1 MDITYIKGV
10 GPNRAKTLESAG
22 IKTIDELINY
32 LPKSYIDREVLLNI
46 RTLKKNLL
54 SQNTN
59 QIEFLDISDIK
70 ITKEVSVIGKVTSK
84 KLNQFSKREMLKL
97 TISDSSDFCNIIF
110 WSRAKYF
117 EKVYNVGDTLLISGN
132 PEIDDFKN
140 LNFSHPEIDKI
151 DKDDEDLFR
160 DGKILPKY
168 KMNEKFVKGNISQ
181 KVFRTIIK
189 NAFDSKSFNIVE
201 TLPPNLLRKCNL
213 PKLDFAIRNLHFPNN
228 RVELDKSIH
237 RMKFDEI
244 LYYLLNVQLLK
255 SGFQNKFE
263 GILIDKKSTSARK
276 LYEKLP
282 FELTQDQK
290 KTLNDI
296 AADLRSGKPMNR
308 LIQGDVGSGK
318 TIVSILA
325 MLMVIDAGYQC
336 LIMAPTEILAEQHY
350 RSITQYLN
358 EFEIEIFLLTGSIR
372 SKLRKEIFAKLQEGL
387 PSIIIGTHALFQSEV
402 EYKNLGLVVI
412 DEQHRFGVEQRADLI
427 ELGSKSLDRK
437 NVSPHIL
444 VLSATP
450 IPRTL
455 SMTVYGDLD
464 ISIIKSMPK
473 NRKPISTKVVFDS
486 DRDKVYQ
493 FIKKNINEGRQSF
506 IVYPLVEK
514 SEKLELKAA
523 TDHFDELKNDIFPEY
538 KLGLIHGQMPWNEKD
553 EAMQRFLNKEFDILI
568 ATTVIEVGI
577 DIPNANIMLI
587 EDAHRF
593 GLSQLHQL
601 RGRVGRSDLQSYCF
615 LMTKEHYKFHLN
627 KKEEDI
633 SERNAAIIRLKTME
647 RTTDGFELAEV
658 DLKLRGPGDI
668 VGTKQSGLPDFTF
681 LDLINDGELI
691 SIVKKVVEE
700 ILIEDNN
707 LSKYD
712 NQILKEE
719 LIFRFGKNKS
729 FYNIA

>member
-97 TISDSSDFCNIIF
+97 TISDSSDYCNIIF

-181 KVFRTIIK
+181 KVIRTIIK

-201 TLPPNLLRKCNL
+201 TLPPNLLRKYDL

-228 RVELDKSIH
+228 RGELDKSIH

-282 FELTQDQK
+282 FDLTADQK

-296 AADLRSGKPMNR
+296 AADLKSGKPMNR

-350 RSITQYLN
+350 RSITQYLKD
-358 EFEIEIFLLTGSIR
+358 FEIDIFLLTGSIR
-372 SKLRKEIFAKLQEGL
+372 PKLRKEIFGKLQEGL

-427 ELGSKSLDRK
+427 ELGSKSLNK
-437 NVSPHIL
+437 ENVSPHIL

-455 SMTVYGDLD
+455 GMTVYGDLD

-493 FIKKNINEGRQSF
+493 FIKKNISEGRQSF

-523 TDHFDELKNDIFPEY
+523 TEHFDELKNDIFPEY

-553 EAMQRFLNKEFDILI
+553 EAMQRFLNKEFDILV

-615 LMTKEHYKFHLN
+615 LMTKEHYKFHLH
-627 KKEEDI
+627 KKEDDI

-647 RTTDGFELAEV
+647 KTTDGFELAEV

-691 SIVKKVVEE
+691 SKVKKVVEE
-700 ILIEDNN
+700 ILLDDKN

-719 LIFRFGKNKS
+719 LMIRFGKNKS

>member
-97 TISDSSDFCNIIF
+97 TISDSSDYCNIIF

-168 KMNEKFVKGNISQ
+168 KMNEKFVEGNISQ
-181 KVFRTIIK
+181 KVIRTIIK

-201 TLPPNLLRKCNL
+201 TLPPNLLRKYDL

-228 RVELDKSIH
+228 RGELDKSIH

-282 FELTQDQK
+282 FELTPDQK

-296 AADLRSGKPMNR
+296 AADLKSGKPMNR

-350 RSITQYLN
+350 RSITQYLKD
-358 EFEIEIFLLTGSIR
+358 FEIDIFLLTGSIR
-372 SKLRKEIFAKLQEGL
+372 PKLRKEIFGKLQEGL

-427 ELGSKSLDRK
+427 ELGSKSLNKK

-493 FIKKNINEGRQSF
+493 FIKKNINDGRQCF

-523 TDHFDELKNDIFPEY
+523 TEHFDELKNDIFPEY

-553 EAMQRFLNKEFDILI
+553 EAMQRFLNKEFDILV

-615 LMTKEHYKFHLN
+615 LMTKEHYKFHLH
-627 KKEEDI
+627 KKEDDI

-647 RTTDGFELAEV
+647 KTTDGFELAEV

-691 SIVKKVVEE
+691 SKVKKVVEE
-700 ILIEDNN
+700 ILLDDKN

-719 LIFRFGKNKS
+719 LMIRFGKNKS

>member
-1 MDITYIKGV
+1 M
-10 GPNRAKTLESAG
+10 
-22 IKTIDELINY
+22 
-32 LPKSYIDREVLLNI
+32 
-46 RTLKKNLL
+46 
-54 SQNTN
+54 
-59 QIEFLDISDIK
+59 
-70 ITKEVSVIGKVTSK
+70 
-84 KLNQFSKREMLKL
+84 
-97 TISDSSDFCNIIF
+97 
-110 WSRAKYF
+110 
-117 EKVYNVGDTLLISGN
+117 
-132 PEIDDFKN
+132 
-140 LNFSHPEIDKI
+140 
-151 DKDDEDLFR
+151 
-160 DGKILPKY
+160 
-168 KMNEKFVKGNISQ
+168 
-181 KVFRTIIK
+181 
-189 NAFDSKSFNIVE
+189 
-201 TLPPNLLRKCNL
+201 
-213 PKLDFAIRNLHFPNN
+213 
-228 RVELDKSIH
+228 
-237 RMKFDEI
+237 
-244 LYYLLNVQLLK
+244 
-255 SGFQNKFE
+255 
-263 GILIDKKSTSARK
+263 
-276 LYEKLP
+276 
-282 FELTQDQK
+282 
-290 KTLNDI
+290 
-296 AADLRSGKPMNR
+296 
-308 LIQGDVGSGK
+308 
-318 TIVSILA
+318 
-325 MLMVIDAGYQC
+325 
-336 LIMAPTEILAEQHY
+336 
-350 RSITQYLN
+350 
-358 EFEIEIFLLTGSIR
+358 LTGSIR
-372 SKLRKEIFAKLQEGL
+372 PKLRKEIFGKLQEGL

-427 ELGSKSLDRK
+427 ELGSKSLNK
-437 NVSPHIL
+437 ENVSPHIL

-455 SMTVYGDLD
+455 GMTVYGDLD

-493 FIKKNINEGRQSF
+493 FIKKNISEGRQSF

-523 TDHFDELKNDIFPEY
+523 TEHFDELKNDIFPEY

-553 EAMQRFLNKEFDILI
+553 EAMQRFLNKEFDILV

-615 LMTKEHYKFHLN
+615 LMTKEHYKFHLH
-627 KKEEDI
+627 KKEDDI

-647 RTTDGFELAEV
+647 KTTDGFELAEV

-691 SIVKKVVEE
+691 SKVKKVVEE
-700 ILIEDNN
+700 ILLDDKN

-719 LIFRFGKNKS
+719 LMIRFGKNKS